1 MVPHVVLTPFW
12 IGWREMSQRHMASR
26 IKEERSVILH
36 GIKGKWVTI
45 SNQMTQKTMCVH
57 QCVSE
62 GRQDK
67 IHLFGLSQRGR
78 VGGDCWGQTTGKG
91 PRTWSDLCFSVPKNS
106 HASLGLSLH
115 TEESWKLR
123 GFSLTLAL
131 IDFVSTTEVLV
142 IGSLVLTLKAQ
153 Q

>member
-1 MVPHVVLTPFW
+1 
-12 IGWREMSQRHMASR
+12 MSQRHMASR

-36 GIKGKWVTI
+36 GVKGKWVTVG
-45 SNQMTQKTMCVH
+45 NQMTQKTMCVH

-67 IHLFGLSQRGR
+67 IHLFSLSRRGR
-78 VGGDCWGQTTGKG
+78 VGGDCWGQTGEG
-91 PRTWSDLCFSVPKNS
+91 PRTWSDLWFPVPKNS

-115 TEESWKLR
+115 TEDSWKLR
-123 GFSLTLAL
+123 GFSLTVAL

-142 IGSLVLTLKAQ
+142 IGSLVLTPKAQ

>member
-1 MVPHVVLTPFW
+1 
-12 IGWREMSQRHMASR
+12 MSQRQMASR

-45 SNQMTQKTMCVH
+45 SNQMTQKTMCVD

-62 GRQDK
+62 GRQNK

-78 VGGDCWGQTTGKG
+78 AGGDCWGQTTGEV
-91 PRTWSDLCFSVPKNS
+91 PRTWSDLCFPVLKNS

-115 TEESWKLR
+115 TEDSWKLR
-123 GFSLTLAL
+123 GFSLAVAL
-131 IDFVSTTEVLV
+131 TDFVHTTEVLV
-142 IGSLVLTLKAQ
+142 IGSVVLTLKTRQ
-153 Q
+153 